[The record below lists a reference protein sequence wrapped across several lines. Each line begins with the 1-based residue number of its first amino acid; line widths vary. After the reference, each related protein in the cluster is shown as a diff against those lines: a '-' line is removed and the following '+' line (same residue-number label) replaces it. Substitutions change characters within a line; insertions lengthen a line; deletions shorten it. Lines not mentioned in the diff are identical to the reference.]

1 MVGKKAVRRAAFLIP
16 VAFSIIAAASVWPGA
31 IIASPLYPGQ
41 ETARPAPGQVE
52 TPLVPPADF
61 QAALKAAEA
70 GLASKKGKAYE
81 KKMNESAGPWLASEL
96 SRCATQ
102 VGGTAFGPFTLLVR
116 IGRSGRAEEVLAW
129 PETHVADCLR
139 PKFAAAEYPKPPRY
153 PWWGK
158 FDIRIKVKAREE
170 PEEEPPPDAQAAGGI
185 PYSGD
190 LGVKV
195 AAPAGWVLDNKSGIP
210 QGTHCV
216 MYPQGS
222 SWKKALE
229 VMYVNVDKFPPD
241 KTFEE
246 FIFSDVARFKKEFLG
261 IRVEELEPIALRSGG
276 KAEVRGYSGGTY
288 PSFECVAYAPYPSG
302 AAIFVLTCRSR
313 EGLERTVP
321 LFRNMVAR
329 SYPVKIRFEGKK
341 AIVTLNGPPAPP
353 AEPASDAGGP
363 TAGPE
368 AAASAYRVW
377 RQSGYSHWSRFKPG
391 AYVTFRYRMKSAH
404 SSQEML
410 KTITLED
417 VSPDS
422 VILEYRE
429 WPAAS
434 ATGTD
439 PGKVMPLQRSRFEFR
454 AASAGFG
461 ADDLFGG
468 QLSFNPV
475 SVLRGAWQDITG
487 QGVEDLD
494 AKGVRLPTE
503 WRRFEYGGLVDRTMI
518 TIWTSDAVP
527 GAVAKMVRVLGG
539 DDSFTE
545 EFDVEDFRAA
555 KAEPADLER
564 LRAARK
570 PVLVETTVKD
580 YVLGRFHFTESLG
593 DASRR
598 LWKTVSAY
606 PSSSEAD
613 WVDAMA
619 GLSALS
625 ERFREALAQFE
636 EDDRAAAAELGTAE
650 AAKLRPLVE
659 GTMRLVGLYEKL
671 AVFLTD
677 VLSRS
682 AADSAESGFVTAATE
697 EIRRIMAEIHAATE
711 DITRESEKAEGLK
724 VRFLLRPE
732 KVAAAR

>member
-1 MVGKKAVRRAAFLIP
+1 
-16 VAFSIIAAASVWPGA
+16 
-31 IIASPLYPGQ
+31 
-41 ETARPAPGQVE
+41 
-52 TPLVPPADF
+52 
-61 QAALKAAEA
+61 
-70 GLASKKGKAYE
+70 
-81 KKMNESAGPWLASEL
+81 
-96 SRCATQ
+96 
-102 VGGTAFGPFTLLVR
+102 
-116 IGRSGRAEEVLAW
+116 
-129 PETHVADCLR
+129 
-139 PKFAAAEYPKPPRY
+139 
-153 PWWGK
+153 
-158 FDIRIKVKAREE
+158 
-170 PEEEPPPDAQAAGGI
+170 
-185 PYSGD
+185 
-190 LGVKV
+190 
-195 AAPAGWVLDNKSGIP
+195 
-210 QGTHCV
+210 
-216 MYPQGS
+216 
-222 SWKKALE
+222 
-229 VMYVNVDKFPPD
+229 
-241 KTFEE
+241 
-246 FIFSDVARFKKEFLG
+246 
-261 IRVEELEPIALRSGG
+261 
-276 KAEVRGYSGGTY
+276 
-288 PSFECVAYAPYPSG
+288 
-302 AAIFVLTCRSR
+302 
-313 EGLERTVP
+313 
-321 LFRNMVAR
+321 MVAR

-341 AIVTLNGPPAPP
+341 AIITLNGPPAPR
-353 AEPASDAGGP
+353 AEPASAAGGP

-391 AYVTFRYRMKSAH
+391 ASVTFRYRMKSAH

-417 VSPDS
+417 VTPDS

-434 ATGTD
+434 AAGTD
-439 PGKVMPLQRSRFEFR
+439 PRKAMPLQRSRFEFR
-454 AASAGFG
+454 AASAGFD

-475 SVLRGAWQDITG
+475 NVLRGAWQDLTG
-487 QGVEDLD
+487 QGVEDLEV
-494 AKGVRLPTE
+494 KGVRLPTE
-503 WRRFEYGGLVDRTMI
+503 WRRFEYGELLDRTMI

-555 KAEPADLER
+555 KAEPQDLER

-570 PVLVETTVKD
+570 PVFVETTVKD

-606 PSSSEAD
+606 PSNSEAD
-613 WVDAMA
+613 WVDTMA

-625 ERFREALAQFE
+625 ERFREALAQFK
-636 EDDRAAAAELGTAE
+636 EDDRAAVAELGTAE

-671 AVFLTD
+671 AVFLMD

-682 AADSAESGFVTAATE
+682 AADSAEPGSVTAATE
-697 EIRRIMAEIHAATE
+697 EIRRIMVETHAATE

-724 VRFLLRPE
+724 VRFLLRPDKE
-732 KVAAAR
+732 ATAR